1 MFKPTLAATPSSY
14 ESFSFPLA
22 ATPKL
27 DGIRALTFTN
37 DLVSR
42 TMKTIPNE
50 HIRKM
55 LLSAGIKSH
64 GLDGEII
71 TYDEQGKMQPL
82 NVVSGNVM
90 RRAGEPN
97 FVYHVFDDFT
107 DPNAGYMDRVTKHL
121 AELEETGIV
130 RRVMPTIIENP
141 DDLWTYEAN
150 MLEEGYEG
158 VMIRRLDGHY
168 KYGRATERDGIL
180 TKIKRFFDAEG
191 EVIGFVELLRNENEA
206 QKDAFGRTKR
216 SLSKDGRVAGGTL
229 GALVV
234 RAAINGRTMEFEIG
248 TGFTAADRQEIW
260 DNRQKYEGQ
269 VVTFK
274 YREILKDRPTLTSF
288 RCFRKDL

>member
-14 ESFSFPLA
+14 DNFQFPLA

-27 DGIRALTFTN
+27 DGIRALTIQN

-50 HIRKM
+50 HIRTS
-55 LLSAGIKSH
+55 LLSSGIKLH

-71 TYDEQGKMQPL
+71 TYENGKMQPL

-90 RRAGEPN
+90 RRAGKPD

-107 DPNAGYMDRVTKHL
+107 DANAHYIDRVNSHL

-130 RRVMPTIIENP
+130 RRVMPTIIENA
-141 DDLWTYEAN
+141 DDLWVYESEHLNA
-150 MLEEGYEG
+150 GYEG
-158 VMIRRLDGHY
+158 VMVRRLDGHY
-168 KYGRATERDGIL
+168 KYGRATERDRIL

-191 EVIGFVELLRNENEA
+191 EIIGFIELLRNENEA

-216 SLSKDGRVAGGTL
+216 SLSKEGRTAGGML

-234 RAAINGRTMEFEIG
+234 KTSISGRTMEFEIG
-248 TGFTAADRQEIW
+248 TGFTSADRQEIW
-260 DNRQKYEGQ
+260 DNQESYMGKT
-269 VVTFK
+269 VTFK
-274 YREILKDRPTLTSF
+274 YREVLKDKPTLTSF
-288 RCFRKDL
+288 RCIREDL